1 MATTQT
7 PQPTPLDQVKELER
21 EADALAKCQVATAA
35 DAKTLQKANDDV
47 EKEIATYNAEHDK
60 LVKDIGDAKNVL
72 APIVNRIKQRA
83 PDVAKKVD
91 DIIQTYDADLEE
103 KKKGLETR
111 EKEASDALAAMKT
124 AEAAAAEKQAYFDR
138 TKGRR
143 EWLKTQAINLKKAAD
158 TADTM
163 NDADAY
169 GEAYA
174 IAKIAQ
180 DAAQNPLAVATF
192 KTEIKASLEALITAR
207 KDLREKTDDYV
218 RKARFRDDLAT
229 TIADLTTKRADNIV
243 KLIVDSMSAQTETA
257 KPQAA

>member
-7 PQPTPLDQVKELER
+7 PQPTPIDQVKELER
-21 EADALAKCQVATAA
+21 EADALAKRQAAAAA

-47 EKEIATYNAEHDK
+47 EKEIATYIAEHDK
-60 LVKDIGDAKNVL
+60 LAKDTGDAKNDLV
-72 APIVNRIKQRA
+72 PIIDRIKQHA

-103 KKKGLETR
+103 KKKSLETR

-124 AEAAAAEKQAYFDR
+124 AEAAATEKQVDFDR
-138 TKGRR
+138 KKGRR
-143 EWLKTQAINLKKAAD
+143 EWLKTQATNLKKAAD
-158 TADTM
+158 AADKK

-174 IAKIAQ
+174 IAKIAL
-180 DAAQNPLAVATF
+180 DAAQDPPTVATY
-192 KTEIKASLEALITAR
+192 KSEIKSSLEALITAR
-207 KDLREKTDDYV
+207 KDLRERTDDSV
-218 RKARFRDDLAT
+218 RKARLRDDLAT
-229 TIADLTTKRADNIV
+229 TIVDLTAKRADNIV

-257 KPQAA
+257 RPQAA